1 MSDSKQNTSNSTP
14 KKGRITVLQ
23 LTLMIAA
30 AVTSL
35 RGVPIM
41 SQEELTMFV
50 YLIFA
55 AVFFLVPAALVS
67 AELGTT
73 FSAQGGGVYTWV
85 KEAFN
90 KRTGFIAVFL
100 QWMQNVV
107 WYPTTLA
114 FGSAAIAYIIDRPDL
129 ATDGKFIGTFAIL
142 IYWISTFIS
151 LKGNTIVSKISS
163 TGFFIGTIIP
173 LLLLIGLA
181 IFWAADGNP
190 LAFNSI
196 PASEVDISITTNEI
210 TKPRFLPHFTGI
222 GDVVFLSTI
231 ILLFSGIEALAVHAS
246 ELDKPNVQYPKAML
260 MAAVLCFVILALG
273 ALSVSVILPYNKIT
287 LQAGAMESFKLVFS
301 HYNFEW
307 LTNIVAVL
315 VVIGCISCIVSW
327 ITGPSTALL
336 YTAKDG
342 ELPKF
347 LTVVNKNG
355 IQKNILLVQ
364 GGLVT
369 LLCSLYFILEDV
381 SVAFFLLSALNG
393 ALYLVMYLLM
403 YLAGIKLRK
412 SQPDLVRPFKVPGGK
427 NGMLLFGG
435 GGFIAVVF
443 ALILCFI
450 PPTQLPISDPKV
462 YVLFVIIGVFSFIII
477 PILISK
483 YMNKQ
488 QKIN

>member
-1 MSDSKQNTSNSTP
+1 MDTSNQNNSTP
-14 KKGRITVLQ
+14 KKGRITVLS

-35 RGVPIM
+35 RGIPIM

-55 AVFFLVPAALVS
+55 AVFFLIPAALVS

-73 FSAQGGGVYTWV
+73 FSSQGGGVYTWV

-90 KRTGFIAVFL
+90 KRTGFVAVFL
-100 QWMQNVV
+100 QWIQNVV

-114 FGSAAIAYIIDRPDL
+114 FGAAAIAYIIDRPDL

-151 LKGNTIVSKISS
+151 LKGNTMVSKISS

-173 LLLLIGLA
+173 LVLLIVLA
-181 IFWAADGNP
+181 IIWAADGNP
-190 LAFNSI
+190 LAFNAI
-196 PASEVDISITTNEI
+196 PSSEVDISITTDGI

-246 ELDKPNVQYPKAML
+246 ELEKPNTQYPKAML
-260 MAAVLCFVILALG
+260 MAALLCFAILALG
-273 ALSVSVILPYNKIT
+273 ALAVAVILPYDQIT

-301 HYNFEW
+301 HYHLDW
-307 LTNIVAVL
+307 LTNAVAIL
-315 VVIGCISCIVSW
+315 VVIGCFSCIISW
-327 ITGPSTALL
+327 VTGPSTALL

-355 IQKNILLVQ
+355 IQKNILFVQ

-412 SQPDLVRPFKVPGGK
+412 SQPDLERPFKVPGGK
-427 NGMLLFGG
+427 NGMQIFGG
-435 GGFIAVVF
+435 IGFIAVIF

-450 PPTQLPISDPKV
+450 PPTQLPINDPNV
-462 YVLFVIIGVFSFIII
+462 YVLFVVIGVLLFIII

-483 YMNKQ
+483 YMNKKQ
-488 QKIN
+488 DKIN

>member
-1 MSDSKQNTSNSTP
+1 MATPNQNNSSSTP
-14 KKGRITVLQ
+14 KRGRITVIQ

-50 YLIFA
+50 YLFFA
-55 AVFFLVPAALVS
+55 AAFFLIPAALVS

-73 FSAQGGGVYTWV
+73 FSSQGGGVYTWV

-100 QWMQNVV
+100 QWIQNVV

-196 PASEVDISITTNEI
+196 PSTETNISITADGI
-210 TKPRFLPHFTGI
+210 TKPRFLPHFSGI

-260 MAAVLCFVILALG
+260 AAALLCFAILALG
-273 ALSVSVILPYNKIT
+273 ALSVSVILPYNQIT
-287 LQAGAMESFKLVFS
+287 LQAGAMESFKLVFT

-307 LTNIVAVL
+307 LTNVVAIL
-315 VVIGCISCIVSW
+315 VVVGCISCIVSW
-327 ITGPSTALL
+327 VTGPSTALL

-355 IQKNILLVQ
+355 IQKNILFLQ

-412 SQPDLVRPFKVPGGK
+412 SQPDLERPYKVPGGK
-427 NGMLLFGG
+427 NGMLIFGG
-435 GGFIAVVF
+435 VGFIAVIF

-450 PPTQLPISDPKV
+450 PPTQLPISDPKI
-462 YVLFVIIGVFSFIII
+462 YVLFVVIGVLLFILI
-477 PILISK
+477 PIIISK
-483 YMNKQ
+483 YMKKYNTK
-488 QKIN
+488 